1 MRRHVVAG
9 RQVLLVVP
17 AIIGS
22 ILLASSAALAQA
34 AAPTAAPAPPPQAA
48 LVPATPSA
56 PPSCP
61 NPPATYNAAHHLA
74 ADLWMQTSAEYRATC
89 LTIYR
94 SAEKSLA
101 AILEGAA
108 YPKPAVVMDL
118 DETVFDNGA
127 YQAFQQIYDLAFC
140 DRRWEDYEA
149 NHGDLVR
156 LVPGA
161 KAFIEA
167 AQERGAT
174 VIFLSNRL
182 EKHAASTEQALVRLG
197 IPATVAEG
205 RLFLKTTTSDK
216 SARRAEIA
224 LRHNVVMYVGD
235 NLRDFS
241 ELFAAAKFSTAEEQ
255 KAALS
260 QRDTAVDVAAE
271 AHWGVD
277 WFMLPNPTYG
287 EWEKLLGAD
296 PKALL
301 HPTTQVP

>member
-1 MRRHVVAG
+1 MV
-9 RQVLLVVP
+9 RQVLFRRSLP
-17 AIIGS
+17 AIVGV
-22 ILLASSAALAQA
+22 LLSAGPALAQTAAATAAVAQPVEA
-34 AAPTAAPAPPPQAA
+34 AAPPA
-48 LVPATPSA
+48 
-56 PPSCP
+56 CP
-61 NPPATYNAAHHLA
+61 NPPATYNATHHLA

-101 AILEGAA
+101 AILETGAF
-108 YPKPAVVMDL
+108 PKPAVVMDL

-127 YQAFQQIYDLAFC
+127 YQAFQQIYDLVFC

-161 KAFIEA
+161 KAFIES
-167 AQERGAT
+167 AQKRGAT

-182 EKHAASTEQALVRLG
+182 EKYAAATEAALTRLG

-216 SARRAEIA
+216 SLRRAEIG
-224 LRHNVVMYVGD
+224 LRHNVVMFVGD

-241 ELFAAAKFSTAEEQ
+241 ELFAAGKVATAEEQ
-255 KAALS
+255 KAALGR
-260 QRDTAVDVAAE
+260 RDTAVDLAAE

-287 EWEKLLGAD
+287 EWEKLLGTD